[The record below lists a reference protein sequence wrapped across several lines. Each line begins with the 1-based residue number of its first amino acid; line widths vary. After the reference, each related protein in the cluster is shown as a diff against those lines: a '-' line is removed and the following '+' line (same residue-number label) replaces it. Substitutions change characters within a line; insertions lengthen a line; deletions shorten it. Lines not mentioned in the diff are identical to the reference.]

1 MRIVV
6 LEDKIQAKFYKKENR
21 ISNDLI
27 FPIGVGARHYSY
39 KNNWKVL
46 TIGDLIDKKDFL
58 RARKESENR
67 IEELLIDLNNYSI
80 KISKNFQIKI
90 GDYFSFQL
98 YIIIGQIHYNYYL
111 IQCVLKL
118 LKPHSWLVYLEDSN
132 DFFLDL
138 RPNPKTVFQNIL
150 LNTLN
155 LKNVKTILIKKI

>member
-6 LEDKIQAKFYKKENR
+6 LVDRIQAKSYQKKNR

-39 KNNWKVL
+39 KNNWKIL
-46 TIGDLIDKKDFL
+46 TIGDLIDEKDFL

-67 IEELLIDLNNYSI
+67 IKELIVDLNNYSI

-98 YIIIGQIHYNYYL
+98 Y
-111 IQCVLKL
+111 K
-118 LKPHSWLVYLEDSN
+118 
-132 DFFLDL
+132 
-138 RPNPKTVFQNIL
+138 
-150 LNTLN
+150 
-155 LKNVKTILIKKI
+155 